1 MEKKMTLEQLIEAVN
16 YAKLDNVV
24 AEQGAEDNNLNIYI
38 NSIDPYIMVEPLVFA
53 SIDKDG
59 DITLSSCSENRL
71 QINMWYHSVQEAVDA
86 LRLFDKL
93 TGDREKDVKMFED
106 NNFEYIDYK
115 DEE

>member
-1 MEKKMTLEQLIEAVN
+1 MEKKMTLEQLIEAIDS
-16 YAKLDNVV
+16 AKLDNVV
-24 AEQGAEDNNLNIYI
+24 AEQVSEDNNLNIYI
-38 NSIDPYIMVEPLVFA
+38 NSIDPYIMCEPLVFA
-53 SIDKDG
+53 SIDKEG

-106 NNFEYIDYK
+106 NDFQYIDYK